1 LACALN
7 LRINTVRLDRQSR
20 HWSLDQHATGHPCP
34 NARDDTGFGLDAKTF
49 KSLDDVPQAPQAFDR
64 RGEAAVWDFH
74 VSNAPLVQYRAN
86 RIHDILARMDWLA
99 PCE

>member
-1 LACALN
+1 
-7 LRINTVRLDRQSR
+7 
-20 HWSLDQHATGHPCP
+20 
-34 NARDDTGFGLDAKTF
+34 
-49 KSLDDVPQAPQAFDR
+49 VPQAPQAFDR

-86 RIHDILARMDWLA
+86 RIHDILARMDGLA